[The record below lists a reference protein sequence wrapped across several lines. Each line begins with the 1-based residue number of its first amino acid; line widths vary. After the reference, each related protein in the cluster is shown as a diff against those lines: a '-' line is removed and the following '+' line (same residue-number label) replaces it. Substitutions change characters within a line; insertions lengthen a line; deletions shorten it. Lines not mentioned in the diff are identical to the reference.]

1 MSPAQIKHLLPMK
14 NKPIMK
20 SSIYT
25 RLSIVVAAAILAA
38 CSAATPD
45 DDKKAKLEKLK
56 AQQAVISKQVQQLEK
71 EIAAENPEDANIKTK
86 DVAITEVAPK
96 KFDHY
101 VQTQGR
107 VEAEDNIS
115 ISAKSPGVIT
125 AVYANE
131 GQQVS
136 KGQVLAQID
145 NAVILR
151 NIESMKTQLELAQT
165 VYERQ
170 KNLWDQKIGTEVQ
183 FLQAKNA
190 KEGLERQIASLQEQN
205 EMMRIKAPIS
215 GIVDEV
221 IAKIGE
227 AVQPGQPAIRVVN
240 TSDLKITANVSEA
253 YVTEVKKGNKVLV
266 NIPELKRDLESKITF
281 VGRTIDPLSR
291 TFAVEIDLP
300 SDPNLRPNMTG
311 VIKVVFHTEP
321 TAITVPINVVQDI
334 NSEKIVFVAEAS
346 GKNTVA
352 RRKVVK
358 VEGVYNGMAQVSG
371 LEPGSKVITFGYQ
384 GLNDGEFIKI

>member
-1 MSPAQIKHLLPMK
+1 MK
-14 NKPIMK
+14 TIPYMK
-20 SSIYT
+20 SSFYN
-25 RLSIVVAAAILAA
+25 RLSIIVAAAILAA

-45 DDKKAKLEKLK
+45 DKKAQLENLK
-56 AQQAVISKQVQQLEK
+56 KQQSDIAKQVQQLEK
-71 EIAAENPEDANIKTK
+71 EIAAENPEEANIKTK
-86 DVAITEVAPK
+86 DVAITEVTPK

-115 ISAKSPGVIT
+115 VSAKSPGVIT
-125 AVYANE
+125 AVYVNE

-183 FLQAKNA
+183 FLQSKNA

-205 EMMRIKAPIS
+205 EMLKIKAPIS
-215 GIVDEV
+215 GTVDEV
-221 IAKIGE
+221 VVKIGE

-253 YVTEVKKGNKVLV
+253 FVTDIRKGNKVLV
-266 NIPELKRDLESKITF
+266 NIPELKKDLESKVTF

-300 SDPNLRPNMTG
+300 SEPNLRPNMTG
-311 VIKVVFHTEP
+311 IIKVVFHTEP

-334 NSEKIVFVAEAS
+334 NNEKIVFVAEPS

-352 RRKVVK
+352 RRKVVT
-358 VEGVYNGMAQVSG
+358 VEGVYNGMAQVNG

>member
-1 MSPAQIKHLLPMK
+1 MK
-14 NKPIMK
+14 NILNMN
-20 SSIYT
+20 STIYP
-25 RLSIVVAAAILAA
+25 RLSIIVAVAMLAA

-45 DDKKAKLEKLK
+45 DKKAKLEKLQ
-56 AQQAVISKQVQQLEK
+56 AQQTEIAKQVQQLEK
-71 EIAAENPEDANIKTK
+71 EIAAENPEEAKIKTK
-86 DVAITEVAPK
+86 DVAVTEMNPK

-107 VEAEDNIS
+107 VEAEDNIAV
-115 ISAKSPGVIT
+115 SAKSSGVIT

-131 GQQVS
+131 GQRVS

-145 NAVILR
+145 NAVIMR
-151 NIESMKTQLELAQT
+151 NIESLKTQMELAQT

-170 KNLWDQKIGTEVQ
+170 QNLWDQKIGTEVQ
-183 FLQAKNA
+183 FLQAKNN
-190 KEGLERQIASLQEQN
+190 KEALERQLASLQEQN
-205 EMMRIKAPIS
+205 DMMRIKSPIT
-215 GIVDEV
+215 GTVDEV
-221 IAKIGE
+221 IVKIGE

-253 YVTEVKKGNKVLV
+253 YVTEIKKGNKVLV
-266 NIPELKRDLESKITF
+266 HIPELKKDLESQVGF

-291 TFAVEIDLP
+291 TFAVEIALP
-300 SDPNLRPNMTG
+300 SEPNLRPNMTG
-311 VIKVVFHTEP
+311 VVKVVFHTEP
-321 TAITVPINVVQDI
+321 SAITVPINVVQTI
-334 NSEKIVFVAEAS
+334 NDEKIVFVAEPK

-352 RRKVVK
+352 RRKVIK

-371 LEPGSKVITFGYQ
+371 LAAGDKVITFGYQ

>member
-1 MSPAQIKHLLPMK
+1 MK
-14 NKPIMK
+14 NIIAMN

-25 RLSIVVAAAILAA
+25 RLSVILAVAMLAA

-45 DDKKAKLEKLK
+45 DKKARLEQLK
-56 AQQAVISKQVQQLEK
+56 AQQAEIAKQVQQLEK
-71 EIAAENPEDANIKTK
+71 EIAAENPEEANIKTK
-86 DVAITEVAPK
+86 DVAVTEVAPK

-115 ISAKSPGVIT
+115 VSAKSPGVVT

-136 KGQVLAQID
+136 KGQVLAQVD
-145 NAVILR
+145 NAVVLR
-151 NIESMKTQLELAQT
+151 NIESVKTQLELAQT

-190 KEGLERQIASLQEQN
+190 KESLERQIASLQEQN
-205 EMMRIKAPIS
+205 EMMRIKSPIH
-215 GIVDEV
+215 GTVDEV
-221 IAKIGE
+221 IVKIGE
-227 AVQPGQPAIRVVN
+227 AVQPGQPAVRVVN
-240 TSDLKITANVSEA
+240 TSDLKITASVSEA
-253 YVTEVKKGNKVLV
+253 YVTDIKKGDKVLV
-266 NIPELKRDLESKITF
+266 HIPELKKDLESKVTF
-281 VGRTIDPLSR
+281 VGRTIDRLSR
-291 TFAVEIDLP
+291 TFIVEVDLP
-300 SDPNLRPNMTG
+300 SEPNLRPNMTG

-321 TAITVPINVVQDI
+321 DAIVVPINVVQDI
-334 NSEKIVFVAEAS
+334 NEEKIVFVAESS
-346 GKNTVA
+346 GKNTIA

-371 LEPGSKVITFGYQ
+371 LDPGAKVITFGYQ
-384 GLNDGEFIKI
+384 GLNDGEFVKI

>member
-1 MSPAQIKHLLPMK
+1 MK
-14 NKPIMK
+14 NILNMN

-25 RLSIVVAAAILAA
+25 RLSIVVVVAILAA

-45 DDKKAKLEKLK
+45 DKKAQLEKLK
-56 AQQAVISKQVQQLEK
+56 AQQADIARQVQQLEK
-71 EIAAENPEDANIKTK
+71 EIAATNPEEANVKTK
-86 DVAITEVAPK
+86 DVAVTEVTPK

-115 ISAKSPGVIT
+115 VSAKSPGVIT
-125 AVYANE
+125 VVYAKE

-145 NAVILR
+145 NAVIQR
-151 NIESMKTQLELAQT
+151 NIESFRTQLELAQT

-183 FLQAKNA
+183 FLQAKNN
-190 KEGLERQIASLQEQN
+190 KESLERQIASLQEQN
-205 EMMRIKAPIS
+205 EMMRIKSPIS
-215 GIVDEV
+215 GTVDEV
-221 IAKIGE
+221 IVKIGE

-253 YVTEVKKGNKVLV
+253 YVTDIKKGNKVLV
-266 NIPELKRDLESKITF
+266 NIPELKKDLESRVTF
-281 VGRTIDPLSR
+281 VGKTIDRLSR
-291 TFAVEIDLP
+291 TFTIEVELP
-300 SDPNLRPNMTG
+300 SEPNLRPNMTG

-321 TAITVPINVVQDI
+321 NAITVPINVVQEI
-334 NSEKIVFVAEAS
+334 NKEKIVFVAETD

-358 VEGVYNGMAQVSG
+358 VEGVYNGMAQISG
-371 LEPGSKVITFGYQ
+371 LESGAKVITFGYQ
-384 GLNDGEFIKI
+384 GLNDGEFVKI

>member
-1 MSPAQIKHLLPMK
+1 MK
-14 NKPIMK
+14 NKPFMK
-20 SSIYT
+20 SFIYT

-45 DDKKAKLEKLK
+45 DKKAQLEKLK
-56 AQQAVISKQVQQLEK
+56 AQQADISKQVQHLEK
-71 EIAAENPEDANIKTK
+71 EIAAENPEDANIRTK
-86 DVAITEVAPK
+86 DVAITEVTPK

-125 AVYANE
+125 AVYAKE

-215 GIVDEV
+215 GTVDEV
-221 IAKIGE
+221 VAKIGE

-253 YVTEVKKGNKVLV
+253 YVTDIKKGNKVLV
-266 NIPELKRDLESKITF
+266 NIPELKRDLESKVTF

-300 SDPNLRPNMTG
+300 SDPNLRPNMSG

-334 NSEKIVFVAEAS
+334 NNEKVVYIAESS

-352 RRKVVK
+352 RRKVVT